1 MAEPSNTSTGTAPS
15 HQQRQSSLTLTRT
28 TGRGLVLQR
37 RSTGLRSLRQ
47 NGCFPQGLQ
56 QVPYNAVLRQRLPE
70 SALQDTQESMR
81 GAGAGVRQEPRAE
94 DG

>member
-1 MAEPSNTSTGTAPS
+1 M
-15 HQQRQSSLTLTRT
+15 
-28 TGRGLVLQR
+28 
-37 RSTGLRSLRQ
+37 RQ